1 MENLNFNETTSWSL
15 RKEIMNF
22 DEALTA
28 FDRMSTDADIPH
40 VYFSLCL
47 ASWVSDINGLVRE
60 YVADLD
66 SGECDEVLGIDFQT
80 MTKKEYW
87 LKSGKL
93 ESYLTSM
100 NGKPL
105 RDYLSSKLFDTK
117 AEMTTDDIFRSI
129 DEGVSEMVELLKEV
143 KKKTMEAPP
152 EFYENFYHRM
162 MARQNLEAVTLMLM
176 VVQMLRVSVLVRIIG
191 RGVVRPTGKEVY
203 RQACPAWNLYPERK
217 EDHD

>member
-80 MTKKEYW
+80 MTK
-87 LKSGKL
+87 
-93 ESYLTSM
+93 
-100 NGKPL
+100 N
-105 RDYLSSKLFDTK
+105 
-117 AEMTTDDIFRSI
+117 I

-203 RQACPAWNLYPERK
+203 RQACPAWNLYPEWK

>member
-117 AEMTTDDIFRSI
+117 AEMTTGDIFRSI
-129 DEGVSEMVELLKEV
+129 DEGVSEMVELTVLV
-143 KKKTMEAPP
+143 SGAVRV
-152 EFYENFYHRM
+152 RM
-162 MARQNLEAVTLMLM
+162 DSMSRSMAVTLMLM

-203 RQACPAWNLYPERK
+203 RQACPAWNLYPEWK